1 MKEDGETRELLM
13 EKAKR
18 EFLEKGYMKSSLRR
32 ICSEA
37 GVTTGALYF
46 FFKDKEDLFGALVD
60 SFIAQL
66 SGLLEQHF
74 EEENALLSQIP
85 GYEHSEGDHD
95 HFAELLVRHLYDN
108 YDVVILLIKKSQGS
122 RYENFPDRITELLE
136 KRYLSFLSEYAERHG
151 LPAPEAFFVHFI
163 IHTAVDSLVQL
174 LLNEKDV
181 ERAVVIQ
188 KKLLEFVMAGSARL
202 ILSREERPPG

>member
-66 SGLLEQHF
+66 SGLLNQHF

-136 KRYLSFLSEYAERHG
+136 KRYLSFLSEYVERHG

-188 KKLLEFVMAGSARL
+188 KKLLEFVVAGSARL

>member
-1 MKEDGETRELLM
+1 M

-66 SGLLEQHF
+66 SGLLNQHF

-188 KKLLEFVMAGSARL
+188 KKLLEFVVAGSARL

>member
-66 SGLLEQHF
+66 SGLLNQHF

-188 KKLLEFVMAGSARL
+188 KKLLEFVVAGSARL

>member
-60 SFIAQL
+60 RFIAQL

-108 YDVVILLIKKSQGS
+108 YDAVILLVKKSQGS

-136 KRYLSFLSEYAERHG
+136 KRYFFFLSEYAERHG
-151 LPAPEAFFVHFI
+151 LPAPEPFFVHFI
-163 IHTAVDSLVQL
+163 VHTAVDSLVQL
-174 LLNEKDV
+174 LLSEKDV

-188 KKLLEFVMAGSARL
+188 KKLLEFVVAGSTRL

>member
-66 SGLLEQHF
+66 SGLLNQHF

-95 HFAELLVRHLYDN
+95 YFAELLVRHLYDN

-188 KKLLEFVMAGSARL
+188 KKLLEFVVAGSARL